1 MSETSGILIV
11 DDNSEIR
18 EVINIL
24 LSGEGYE
31 VSEAG
36 NGAEAL
42 EKIQQEE
49 YDLIILDVMMPGL
62 NGYQTCM
69 EIRKNSNA
77 PVLFLSARS
86 QVEDKTMGFSSGG
99 DDYLPKPF
107 SYNELVGRVKALMRR
122 YQVYQGKEQSKAQ
135 EGERRN
141 RQAMEQ
147 EKGIEQ
153 EKVIELSGL
162 RIEEKQQRVFRDGV
176 EIELT
181 DMEFSILFLL
191 AENRRQIFS
200 AQRIYES
207 VWQES
212 YYYGASNT
220 VMVHIR
226 NLRNK
231 VEKDPHNPQII
242 KNIWGK
248 GYRFE

>member
-1 MSETSGILIV
+1 MNENSNILIV

-24 LSGEGYE
+24 LSGEGYTVE
-31 VSEAG
+31 EAADGSQAVQKISER
-36 NGAEAL
+36 
-42 EKIQQEE
+42 E

-122 YQVYQGKEQSKAQ
+122 YQVYKGKNEEDKKELRRAGKKT
-135 EGERRN
+135 EKILELPGICIERKT
-141 RQAMEQ
+141 E
-147 EKGIEQ
+147 
-153 EKVIELSGL
+153 
-162 RIEEKQQRVFRDGV
+162 RVFAGED

-181 DMEFSILFLL
+181 NMEFEILCLL
-191 AENRRQIFS
+191 AENRGQIFS
-200 AQRIYES
+200 VQRIYES

-212 YYYGASNT
+212 YYYGAANT

-226 NLRNK
+226 NLRGK
-231 VEKDPHNPQII
+231 IEKDPHNPEII

-248 GYRFE
+248 GYRCE

>member
-1 MSETSGILIV
+1 MNEKSRILVV

-31 VSEAG
+31 VEEAG
-36 NGAEAL
+36 DGAEAL
-42 EKIQQEE
+42 QKVQQEE

-122 YQVYQGKEQSKAQ
+122 YQVYKGKEETVGTEMDRTIEISGVRIEKGQERVFY
-135 EGERRN
+135 EGE
-141 RQAMEQ
+141 
-147 EKGIEQ
+147 
-153 EKVIELSGL
+153 
-162 RIEEKQQRVFRDGV
+162 

-181 DMEFSILFLL
+181 DIEFSILCLL
-191 AENRRQIFS
+191 AENRGQIFS
-200 AQRIYES
+200 VQRIYES
-207 VWQES
+207 VWQEN

-231 VEKDPHNPQII
+231 IEKDPHNPEVI

-248 GYRFE
+248 GYRCE

>member
-1 MSETSGILIV
+1 MNEKSRILVV

-24 LSGEGYE
+24 LSGEGYDVE
-31 VSEAG
+31 EAG
-36 NGAEAL
+36 DGNEAL
-42 EKIQQEE
+42 RKIQQEE

-86 QVEDKTMGFSSGG
+86 QVEDKTMGFSCGG

-107 SYNELVGRVKALMRR
+107 SYNELVGRVKALVRR
-122 YQVYQGKEQSKAQ
+122 YQVYKGKEETVGTEQDRTIEISGVRIEKGQ
-135 EGERRN
+135 ERVFYEGE
-141 RQAMEQ
+141 
-147 EKGIEQ
+147 
-153 EKVIELSGL
+153 
-162 RIEEKQQRVFRDGV
+162 

-181 DMEFSILFLL
+181 DIEFSILCLL
-191 AENRRQIFS
+191 AENRGQIFS
-200 AQRIYES
+200 VQRIYES
-207 VWQES
+207 VWQEN

-231 VEKDPHNPQII
+231 IEKDPHNPEVI

-248 GYRFE
+248 GYRCE